1 MYCHKVFAQCFTP
14 RHRITTLKVLGIV
27 CGRIFEK
34 SPYTNVTSFM
44 ADPFESRT
52 IFLKQHASST
62 FGAVV
67 KKNVSNFL
75 RKEIYIL
82 CKGGAIFQLSFCGFK
97 ECWCELCCCCFWK
110 AFKLNLQYRVLVWI
124 KEKMNFQFCSRP
136 ATTLSRK

>member
-1 MYCHKVFAQCFTP
+1 
-14 RHRITTLKVLGIV
+14 
-27 CGRIFEK
+27 
-34 SPYTNVTSFM
+34 M

-82 CKGGAIFQLSFCGFK
+82 CKGGGRYFLA
-97 ECWCELCCCCFWK
+97 
-110 AFKLNLQYRVLVWI
+110 
-124 KEKMNFQFCSRP
+124 
-136 ATTLSRK
+136 